1 MTNLV
6 IKRIVILVGVLVTVL
21 GIQAITEENLFYKSP
36 TQVDVI
42 EAILFERE
50 QQAQIDQLKD
60 EALEAYYARLLEEE
74 QERLAEI
81 EEMENAYTLG
91 NRDKQ
96 QDYQDL
102 FNPNIKH
109 TFIVDFS
116 QAEWNGLIND
126 METYNDIWGNF
137 RSNNYRKVTVTYQA
151 DNEEFVIPDVG
162 IRSKGNVFSRYPP
175 VNGNGDV
182 IPIHY
187 VLKFNETFDTVPGT
201 LEYELLK
208 TREVFDLEKLAF
220 KWNRNGDK
228 TYLSEVYSMQVFRDA
243 GVPAPNMSLTK
254 FVIRIDGVV
263 EMVELYSV
271 QEVIDEEFT
280 RRNFE
285 DHPSGIVG
293 DLYKV
298 IWPGTLEPIYNTS
311 LVGVRD
317 WTRNYRPVYGL
328 ESNDDNPNYTQLI
341 DFTKDLDTANL
352 AERRAFID
360 DSIAVDNLIR
370 AFAVS
375 VLLGNPDDYRGN
387 ANNYYIYFDL
397 DGVFHYIPYDFDHS
411 MGQGWDGSPV
421 FINYS
426 LGNDIYIWEGD
437 GFGPNTR
444 NIPLIDNILLDYLAF
459 QLLYEQYLELFI
471 NDEIFSFDGFSE
483 LFDISEALYGDEFYM
498 ENDKEYY
505 IDTKIQNVLDDIAY
519 YRNNR

>member
-1 MTNLV
+1 MSPLA
-6 IKRIVILVGVLVTVL
+6 IKRIVIVVGLLVAVL
-21 GIQAITEENLFYKSP
+21 GLQAITDENLFYKTPS
-36 TQVDVI
+36 QIDVI

-50 QQAQIDQLKD
+50 QQDQIDQLKD
-60 EALEAYYARLLEEE
+60 EALEEYYARLLEEE
-74 QERLAEI
+74 QERLAE
-81 EEMENAYTLG
+81 EEEQENLYTLG
-91 NRDKQ
+91 NRDKE

-109 TFIVDFS
+109 SFTVDFT
-116 QAEWNGLIND
+116 QAEWDGLIND
-126 METYNDIWGNF
+126 MESYNNMWGNY
-137 RSNNYRKVTVTYQA
+137 RSNNYRKVSVTYQA

-187 VLKFNETFDTVPGT
+187 VLKFNETFDTVEGT
-201 LEYELLK
+201 EAYHLLK

-254 FVIRIDGVV
+254 FVIRVDGVV
-263 EMVELYSV
+263 EMEQLYTV

-285 DHPSGIVG
+285 DDPSGIVG

-298 IWPGTLEPIYNTS
+298 IWPGTLEPIYDTS
-311 LVGVRD
+311 KVGVRD
-317 WTRNYRPVYGL
+317 WRMNFRPTYGL
-328 ESNDDNPNYTQLI
+328 ESNDDNPDYSQLI
-341 DFTKDLDTANL
+341 DFTFDLDIANL
-352 AERRAFID
+352 TDRRAYID
-360 DSIAVDNLIR
+360 ESIAVDNLIR
-370 AFAVS
+370 AFAAS
-375 VLLGNPDDYRGN
+375 IFLGNPDDYRGN

-411 MGQGWDGSPV
+411 LGQGWDGSPV
-421 FINYS
+421 FTNYT
-426 LGNDIYIWEGD
+426 LDNDIYIWEGD
-437 GFGPNTR
+437 GFSSNTR
-444 NIPLIDNILLDYLAF
+444 NIPLIDNILLDYVAF
-459 QLLYEQYLELFI
+459 QLLYEHYLEQFI
-471 NDEIFSFDGFSE
+471 TDGIFSYEGFSE

-498 ENDKEYY
+498 ENDKQYY
-505 IDTKIQNVLDDIAY
+505 IETKIQNVLDDIEY